1 VALSPDSA
9 KGWLR
14 VVWPALVQGGPALSL
29 VLLLLGAFQVYYLL
43 GVIHTVQVNNKAL
56 VERLLKAQDDH
67 RAELLRYV
75 HCQRDA
81 TP

>member
-1 VALSPDSA
+1 VALSPESA
-9 KGWLR
+9 KGWLALL
-14 VVWPALVQGGPALSL
+14 WPLLLQGGPVVSL
-29 VLLLLGAFQVYYLL
+29 VLLLLGAFQIWYLL
-43 GVIHTVQVNNKAL
+43 GAISRVQDNNRML